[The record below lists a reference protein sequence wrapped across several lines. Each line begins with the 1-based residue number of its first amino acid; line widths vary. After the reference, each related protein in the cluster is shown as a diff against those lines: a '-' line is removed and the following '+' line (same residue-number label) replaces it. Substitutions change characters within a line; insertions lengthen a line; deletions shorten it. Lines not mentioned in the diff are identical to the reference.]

1 MKLSLKIAFTSLCI
15 AALTA
20 CGGGGTDS
28 TVSQTS
34 TGFQVEGGLAQ
45 KGPLLKN
52 SRVTIAELNPLNYAP
67 VGLTYDLLTKDN
79 LGGFNSA
86 GISFTRQHIQTF
98 AQGNYF
104 NEITGELA
112 NDTVLLQAQGD
123 LYLDRLVNVNL
134 LTTLAAPRIVKLVT
148 DNTNAT
154 YYRKFEAARV
164 QAQKEVLAAFRIYNG
179 ADLMSGDTS
188 TTVVT
193 VPANFSE
200 LDIGKAAVPNK
211 ILVALSALA
220 VQTGVNGVG
229 ISQFIANFQT
239 DLTDDGLINGSAGST
254 TVLTS
259 IHTASK
265 AVNLTTVAAKL
276 TEFYATPAYNIF
288 TSAPAFTAAQLTP
301 WVDSSGGVD
310 MVLDSFKFVSATNVA
325 SGAVSK
331 STAYVAGTDD
341 VGQCFSVVS
350 SVASGV
356 AGLYLNGTT
365 TAVTGTVKVV
375 KGDSLV
381 LGLSAS
387 VAGTYSGFIQRSALP
402 ATGCPTAVPTTGTTR
417 VQKYTMS
424 VLAVPGAP
432 LIGSATPGT
441 AQADIAYSA
450 PSSTGGSAI
459 TGYTASCTASAVVA
473 GATATP
479 ITAKSATASST
490 SITVKSLGNGT
501 AYTCS
506 VTATN
511 SVGDSLPS
519 GTVSVTTT
527 ATAPAAPTGVAVTYG
542 LLKATVAFTA
552 PTSNGGSAITGYTA
566 SCQAGTATAIAAS
579 TTSASSGS
587 IEVTGL
593 ANGTAYA
600 CSVVA
605 KNAQGSSPVS
615 SIVSVTPGV
624 VPGAPTIDAGTA
636 GAEQATVAFTPSA
649 TSGTLAVTSYTASCV
664 AGTATFTAAASTL
677 AIRTIVVPGLVNG
690 TAYLCS
696 VKATNAVGPSLASG
710 TVSVTPLSATISTTI
725 KPTTPVMGTATPG
738 GERISVA
745 FTQVAGAISYSVT
758 CAPATASLGATI
770 TGTSTP
776 IVVTGLTGGVSH
788 SCTMLASNAG
798 GNSPVSAASSATPI
812 TTTYSA
818 PLNFSKAI
826 DLPYTPTLTAATALV
841 SRSRYMI
848 SNTATATTATNSTAA
863 YLTIG
868 SSYDATTGFAVTSS
882 MVVSAA
888 TYRGQLSKLIQA
900 VAVADGY
907 FRLDSH
913 LHPNNS
919 IDADS
924 TDALRLKF
932 RNNFGKAATT
942 YGYVTFAYANN
953 KLQAQNRYK
962 YTYTSATT
970 SGNTAYT
977 GAWTKDAD
985 FTGSGYYVNLS
996 SAGVYSLVLASTSA
1010 TSLTLYNSPLDLGMP
1025 TFMNPNSV
1033 AFVTN
1038 GPAPF
1043 LSKTTTLEIEGSTGT
1058 TGTIVKSVN
1067 ATYTK
1072 QVTIA
1077 GADPTTK
1084 GVADAFLLTM
1094 KAAVEATGEKLRY
1107 TPAVYTAFR
1116 DALLATKLVSDSIA
1130 DGAPNQNL
1138 VPYVYFT
1145 NEMDLTTGK
1154 YHPFMVV
1161 VSYGNQ
1167 ASPNGLKD
1175 VPHPPAAGTDYKTAN
1190 VTRFSNLENY
1200 IFMIPMKDYGQVTSL
1215 VTENTNITSN
1225 LWTVGNALNSKI
1237 LADVYTFADIA
1248 DNGILIDG
1256 SVIFPTFNNVLV
1268 PSHLQGELSASG
1280 CHVGQGGGGPH
1291 CHADGYQA
1299 GSGLGL
1305 YNDSDYAN
1313 KTHPPMIG
1321 FGYDGI
1327 ALFAKYRTTTDINML
1342 GASVTLDQFG
1352 AHNHDGIGYHY
1363 HAHVVTNFTYQD
1375 PTSLTGATISGC
1387 TGTGCTTTIYPL
1399 MKGAYVGK
1407 TTLIP
1412 FFRAKS
1418 AFNTNK
1424 YMGGTVK

>member
-1 MKLSLKIAFTSLCI
+1 MAFKAQMKAPYKMKLTLKIAVTSLCI
-15 AALTA
+15 AVLNA

-34 TGFQVEGGLAQ
+34 TGFQLEGGFAQ

-52 SRVTIAELNPLNYAP
+52 SRVTIAELNPLSYAP
-67 VGLTYDLLTKDN
+67 VGLTYDLLTQDN
-79 LGGFNSA
+79 MGGFNAA
-86 GISFTRQHIQTF
+86 GINFTRQHIQTF

-104 NEITGELA
+104 NEITNELA

-123 LYLDRLVNVNL
+123 LLLDRLVNVNL
-134 LTTLAAPRIVKLVT
+134 LTTLAAPRIVKLVK
-148 DNTNAT
+148 DKTNST

-200 LDIGKAAVPNK
+200 LDIAKAAVPNK

-220 VQTGVNGVG
+220 VQTGGNGVG

-239 DLTDDGLINGSAGST
+239 DLADDGLINGSAGST
-254 TVLTS
+254 TVLAD

-265 AVNLTTVAAKL
+265 AVNLTTVAANL
-276 TEFYATPAYNIF
+276 TTFYATPAYNIF
-288 TSAPAFTAAQLTP
+288 TTAPTFTAAQLTP

-310 MVLDSFKFVSATNVA
+310 KVLDSFKFVSATAVA
-325 SGAVSK
+325 SGVVSK

-350 SVASGV
+350 STTLGT
-356 AGLYLNGTT
+356 AGLYLNGAA
-365 TAVTGTVKVV
+365 TASTGTIKVV
-375 KGDSLV
+375 RGDSLV
-381 LGLSAS
+381 IGLSAT

-402 ATGCPTAVPTTGTTR
+402 ATGSCLTTVPTTGLTP
-417 VQKYTMS
+417 VLKYTMS
-424 VLAVPGAP
+424 VATATVTVPGTPTGVTVTFGTTMATVAYIAP
-432 LIGSATPGT
+432 T
-441 AQADIAYSA
+441 D
-450 PSSTGGSAI
+450 TGGSAI
-459 TGYTASCTASAVVA
+459 TS
-473 GATATP
+473 
-479 ITAKSATASST
+479 
-490 SITVKSLGNGT
+490 
-501 AYTCS
+501 
-506 VTATN
+506 
-511 SVGDSLPS
+511 
-519 GTVSVTTT
+519 
-527 ATAPAAPTGVAVTYG
+527 
-542 LLKATVAFTA
+542 
-552 PTSNGGSAITGYTA
+552 YTA
-566 SCQAGTATAIAAS
+566 SCQAGTATPISVSNTTAI
-579 TTSASSGS
+579 SGS
-587 IEVTGL
+587 IVVTPL
-593 ANGTAYA
+593 VPGTAYK

-605 KNAQGSSPVS
+605 KNAKGSSPAS

-624 VPGAPTIDAGTA
+624 VPGAPKIGAGTPGDA
-636 GAEQATVAFTPSA
+636 KATVAFTPSTTTL
-649 TSGTLAVTSYTASCV
+649 TSAVTIYTASCV
-664 AGTATFTAAASTL
+664 AGAATVTANATSLT
-677 AIRTIVVPGLVNG
+677 IRTIVVPGLSNG

-710 TVSVTPLSATISTTI
+710 TVSVTPVNSSITKPVVPVISSAT
-725 KPTTPVMGTATPG
+725 AG

-745 FTQVAGAISYSVT
+745 FALVTGATSYSVT
-758 CAPATASLGATI
+758 CAPATASLGGTI

-776 IVVTGLTGGVSH
+776 IVVTGLTGGLAH
-788 SCTMLASNAG
+788 SCTMTASNTG
-798 GNSPVSAASSATPI
+798 GTSTVSAAKNATPI

-826 DLPYTPTLTAATALV
+826 DLAYTPTLTAATTLV
-841 SRSRYMI
+841 TRSRYMI
-848 SNTATATTATNSTAA
+848 SNTATTTTADSKTAS

-868 SSYDATTGFAVTSS
+868 SSYDATSGFAVAPSTLA
-882 MVVSAA
+882 SAT

-924 TDALRLKF
+924 TDATSPLKLRF
-932 RNNFGKAATT
+932 RNNFGKATTT
-942 YGYVTFAYANN
+942 YGYVTFAYD
-953 KLQAQNRYK
+953 KTTKLLQAKNRYK
-962 YTYTSATT
+962 YTYAAGTPT
-970 SGNTAYT
+970 SGSTPYT
-977 GAWTKDAD
+977 GAWTLDTS
-985 FTGSGYYVNLS
+985 FTTTTGSGYYVNMS
-996 SAGVYSLVLASTSA
+996 TASVYRLVSASTSA
-1010 TSLTLYNSPLDLGMP
+1010 TPLYLYTSALDLGMP
-1025 TFMNPNSV
+1025 TFMNPNEV
-1033 AFVTN
+1033 KFVSN
-1038 GPAPF
+1038 LPAPF
-1043 LSKTTTLEIEGSTGT
+1043 LSKTTTLAIEGDATT
-1058 TGTIVKSVN
+1058 TGSILKNVN
-1067 ATYTK
+1067 STYTN
-1072 QVTIA
+1072 QVTNP
-1077 GADPTTK
+1077 GADATTK
-1084 GVADAFLLTM
+1084 INADAFLKTM
-1094 KAAVEATGEKLRY
+1094 KTAVELNGEKLRY

-1145 NEMDLTTGK
+1145 NEKDLTTGK

-1175 VPHPPAAGTDYKTAN
+1175 VPHPPAAGLGYETAT

-1225 LWTVGNALNSKI
+1225 LWTVVKATNATI

-1327 ALFAKYRTTTDINML
+1327 ALFAKYRTTTDSAML
-1342 GASVTLDQFG
+1342 GASVALDKFG
-1352 AHNHDGIGYHY
+1352 AHDHDGIGYHY
-1363 HAHVVTNFTYQD
+1363 HAHVVSNFTYQD
-1375 PTSLTGATISGC
+1375 PKLTTGAMTSGC
-1387 TGTGCTTTIYPL
+1387 TPTPCTTTIYPL

-1407 TTLIP
+1407 TTEIP

-1418 AFNTNK
+1418 AFNDNK
-1424 YMGGTVK
+1424 YLGGMK